1 MGAMTTD
8 FIPAGIPHNKY
19 PRPQLRR
26 ENWQNLNGIWSYAIT
41 KSEES
46 PNEWDGS
53 ILVPFCAESALSGV
67 QKAVQPTD
75 VLWYKRTFTID
86 GYSASKQTILHFGA
100 VDYSCRIYV
109 NGKKAGVHF
118 GGYTSF
124 ELNISP
130 YVSVGENTIMVSV
143 TDKTDTADFPRGK
156 QVLKPD
162 FIWYTA
168 VTGIWQTVWLEQ
180 VDENY
185 IHSMRI
191 TPSLDRIVIHPECSG
206 VGNIILEI
214 YDGEDIVYASTI
226 PVDTEE
232 TIVLDSPKLWTPET
246 PFLYTIV
253 ATMTHK
259 GRMTD
264 RVQSYFGLRTFGMTK
279 DKNGYARIT
288 LNGKPYFQR
297 GLLDQGYWPDGLYT
311 APTDE
316 AMKSDIETAKRL
328 GFNMLRKH
336 IKVEPA
342 RWYYYCDKIGILVWQ
357 DMPSGGAY
365 IGNTLGVTL
374 PNIGIHVKDNNYKR
388 FNRENE
394 AGRNALINEL
404 RSIIDQLYTTVCIC
418 TWVPFNEGWGQF
430 NASETAFLVRSLDST
445 RLVDHASGWHDQGGG
460 NMISVHR
467 YMLPVFAPKK
477 SGERAFVLSEYG
489 GYSTPSAGHMWK
501 ESDSFGY
508 RAFKTKEAI
517 STAYK
522 QLHEKQVI
530 PLIKKGLCATV
541 YTQLTDVETEINGI
555 LTYDRKMCK
564 IDKNII
570 REINKKLK
578 Y

>member
-1 MGAMTTD
+1 MGALTTD

-26 ENWQNLNGIWSYAIT
+26 ESWQNLNGMWSYAIN
-41 KSEES
+41 KSEDIPEK
-46 PNEWDGS
+46 WDGS

-67 QKAVQPTD
+67 QKAVMPD
-75 VLWYKRTFTID
+75 DLLWYRRIFNIE

-100 VDYSCRIYV
+100 VDYSCRIYI

-124 ELNISP
+124 ELNITP
-130 YVSVGENTIMVSV
+130 YVTDGENVITVAV
-143 TDKTDTADFPRGK
+143 RDKTDTADFPRGK
-156 QVLKPD
+156 QTLKPD
-162 FIWYTA
+162 HIWYTA

-185 IHSMRI
+185 IHSLRI
-191 TPSLDRIVIHPECSG
+191 TPSLDSIVIHPECSG
-206 VGNIILEI
+206 VGNVIIEI
-214 YDGEDIVYASTI
+214 YDGDDIVYASTI

-232 TIVLDSPKLWTPET
+232 KISIDAPKLWTPET
-246 PFLYTIV
+246 PFLYKIT
-253 ATMTHK
+253 ATMTHA

-264 RVQSYFGLRTFGMTK
+264 RVQSYFGLRTFGVER
-279 DKNGYARIT
+279 DDNGYARLL

-316 AMKSDIETAKRL
+316 ALKSDIDAAKRL

-336 IKVEPA
+336 IKTEPA
-342 RWYYYCDKIGILVWQ
+342 RWYYYCDKIGMLVWQ
-357 DMPSGGAY
+357 DMPSGAAY
-365 IGNTLGVTL
+365 PGDALAVAL
-374 PNIGIHVKDNNYKR
+374 PNLGIHVKDSDYKR
-388 FNRENE
+388 FKREDE

-404 RSIIDQLYTTVCIC
+404 RGIIDQFYNTVCVC

-460 NMISVHR
+460 NMVSVHK
-467 YMLPVFAPKK
+467 YILPVHAPKK
-477 SGERAFVLSEYG
+477 DGKRAFVLSEYG
-489 GYSTPSAGHMWK
+489 GYSIPSAGHMWK
-501 ESDSFGY
+501 ETENFGY
-508 RAFKTKEAI
+508 RAYKTKEAI

-570 REINKKLK
+570 KEINKKLK